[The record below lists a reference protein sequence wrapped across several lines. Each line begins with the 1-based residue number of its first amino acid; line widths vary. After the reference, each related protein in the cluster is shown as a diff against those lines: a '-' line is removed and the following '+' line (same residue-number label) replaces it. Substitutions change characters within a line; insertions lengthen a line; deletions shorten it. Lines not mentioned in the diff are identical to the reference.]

1 MKMRNKEA
9 VAIIR
14 KFKDE
19 PVLEDAKE
27 VAYNWAIDA
36 IINSL
41 ENGYTLCKVDDVL
54 AKIAMYKAD
63 GDLTNSDSPICCRC
77 SNNIYISIEKMIRDA
92 CEESGKNDKC

>member
-9 VAIIR
+9 VDIIR

-27 VAYNWAIDA
+27 VAYNWAIDT
-36 IINSL
+36 IINSI

-54 AKIAMYKAD
+54 AKMAMYKAD
-63 GDLTNSDSPICCRC
+63 GDLANSDSPICRKCGD
-77 SNNIYISIEKMIRDA
+77 NIFISIEKMIRDA
-92 CEESGKNDKC
+92 CEESDSE